1 MATALEPQIAHR
13 KLLSIDE
20 QGQRVLLSFLSLA
33 VLIFLRRPD
42 LLRWPTLIVEDA
54 SIFYTQQLIR
64 GASAIFVPYNGYLH
78 LVPRLIA
85 FLSSI
90 VPTSWAAI
98 VFVETS
104 VFIAAASGA
113 VFSLNCYRTLIRS
126 DFLRFLFPIAVY
138 SASLIGSHMGNAT
151 SLLWFL
157 LPVAFLMLITPAS
170 VTNSLSKRASVA
182 IASVAFLIALTQPM
196 CLLLVPFALW
206 RLFVIRGWSRLV
218 PLVLLLGTVIEN
230 SVFFIVMP
238 HVHRDIHPFE
248 LIHQV
253 FVAIGNRVVL
263 SSFVGL
269 TMAAQMDCELR
280 VATLALVSTC
290 IVIAALLVIKRHPR
304 GVTIL
309 ASSCYFVF
317 VSMAIALNGRLNGSQ
332 FQSLCHTTEWES
344 ARYFLVGNMVLLFL
358 LIALLD
364 TFPRP
369 RLESSFLLLAFLTPA
384 LVNNFPIGRTRYNAH
399 WRSHAKE
406 LNAWLAARKNCG
418 PAAETD
424 VSGSSGWV
432 VVLPEL
438 RGCHGEKALDGII
451 LKDKAGHTYLADHG
465 WKRLIPDEQT
475 GKLLGVS
482 RIQTMSA
489 DEIRKLPTGLPLP
502 PVRSKTVVNEVTGE
516 MFLLQGGKRRYLQNA
531 SSVSALGL
539 GPPFTIFS
547 DYLSSTIP
555 LGHMLDQIPNPS
567 PIQAQNGPTY
577 LLYNGVLH
585 LIPNP
590 QTQRNLAFR
599 TSPIVFTE
607 DDLSFLPRGEPIPP
621 LVSNVIEN
629 QSDIRKYLLED
640 GMRRY
645 IPDPPTEASLH
656 LRSTVQLLPA
666 NLAKAIPE
674 AAVVPSVRNSAA
686 K

>member
-1 MATALEPQIAHR
+1 M
-13 KLLSIDE
+13 
-20 QGQRVLLSFLSLA
+20 
-33 VLIFLRRPD
+33 
-42 LLRWPTLIVEDA
+42 
-54 SIFYTQQLIR
+54 
-64 GASAIFVPYNGYLH
+64 
-78 LVPRLIA
+78 
-85 FLSSI
+85 
-90 VPTSWAAI
+90 
-98 VFVETS
+98 
-104 VFIAAASGA
+104 
-113 VFSLNCYRTLIRS
+113 
-126 DFLRFLFPIAVY
+126 
-138 SASLIGSHMGNAT
+138 
-151 SLLWFL
+151 
-157 LPVAFLMLITPAS
+157 
-170 VTNSLSKRASVA
+170 
-182 IASVAFLIALTQPM
+182 
-196 CLLLVPFALW
+196 
-206 RLFVIRGWSRLV
+206 
-218 PLVLLLGTVIEN
+218 
-230 SVFFIVMP
+230 
-238 HVHRDIHPFE
+238 
-248 LIHQV
+248 
-253 FVAIGNRVVL
+253 
-263 SSFVGL
+263 
-269 TMAAQMDCELR
+269 
-280 VATLALVSTC
+280 
-290 IVIAALLVIKRHPR
+290 
-304 GVTIL
+304 
-309 ASSCYFVF
+309 
-317 VSMAIALNGRLNGSQ
+317 
-332 FQSLCHTTEWES
+332 
-344 ARYFLVGNMVLLFL
+344 
-358 LIALLD
+358 
-364 TFPRP
+364 
-369 RLESSFLLLAFLTPA
+369 
-384 LVNNFPIGRTRYNAH
+384 
-399 WRSHAKE
+399 
-406 LNAWLAARKNCG
+406 
-418 PAAETD
+418 
-424 VSGSSGWV
+424 SGSSGWV

-590 QTQRNLAFR
+590 QTQSDLAFR

-666 NLAKAIPE
+666 NLVKAIPE
-674 AAVVPSVRNSAA
+674 AAVIPSVRNSAA